1 MKEIRKRFKCGY
13 SMPGQFGGDMTAY
26 ASKGTYFLKGERLR
40 FGVHIYECYGRTNI
54 SKKPKLHRGRWA
66 FELRIIR
73 MLSKT
78 EFVDRKYPPEVKG
91 KPW

>member
-1 MKEIRKRFKCGY
+1 MTEIRKRFNCSY

-40 FGVHIYECYGRTNI
+40 FGMYIYECYGRTNV
-54 SKKPKLHRGRWA
+54 SKDTDWNRGRWA
-66 FELRIIR
+66 FELRLLR
-73 MLSKT
+73 TLSKK
-78 EFVDRKYPPEVKG
+78 EFVDRKFPPEVKG